1 MRKFVFDAS
10 TLRYAIQ
17 AYDRVGLKED
27 KTPDMHILCTN
38 DSDEPVANFW
48 WDGRT
53 GRLKAYSRILRRGI
67 KAGVAMSPGNAE
79 KMAKEDL
86 VALGISDSK
95 QEWRLEEPPVWL
107 PNHSWNVCLESKNQ
121 WVSLQIHSVS
131 GELLNFKSLDSLAQ
145 APRALPMPKPA
156 VTTNSKEKF
165 QHRIEVVNYA
175 L

>member
-27 KTPDMHILCTN
+27 KTPDRHILCAN

-131 GELLNFKSLDSLAQ
+131 GELLDFKVLTPSALKSHPPHPPIQSVAIDEKSKLRSRPDD
-145 APRALPMPKPA
+145 APRVL
-156 VTTNSKEKF
+156 
-165 QHRIEVVNYA
+165 
-175 L
+175 